1 MPIPIWA
8 GSFYEQGEIEQAR
21 KSFDQALQS
30 NPNSTSAYLLR
41 GELRAYQGQQAD
53 FEGALQDYD
62 RAIAINPKDPFVL
75 NNRCGALFSLNE
87 LQRALADCNKGLEI
101 NPSSA
106 ALYTVR
112 GNIYLRLK
120 QYEKAIQ
127 DYGRTIQIN
136 DTRKSEVRS
145 QAAYSNRASA
155 RIQLKDLD
163 GALKDLN
170 DALRIKPDAAEDYYK
185 RGLLYSVQNKRQDAI
200 TDLKK
205 AADLYAKQGRTDD
218 YNNVLSVL
226 RSLGEG

>member
-1 MPIPIWA
+1 M
-8 GSFYEQGEIEQAR
+8 
-21 KSFDQALQS
+21 
-30 NPNSTSAYLLR
+30 
-41 GELRAYQGQQAD
+41 
-53 FEGALQDYD
+53 
-62 RAIAINPKDPFVL
+62 
-75 NNRCGALFSLNE
+75 
-87 LQRALADCNKGLEI
+87 
-101 NPSSA
+101 
-106 ALYTVR
+106 R